1 MKNFNDRKFIEG
13 LLSQHWEYVY
23 FFADDPST
31 MWEIWKQLFLEV
43 LNKHAPLQ
51 QKRLDEKKLLGLQA
65 ILKS

>member
-1 MKNFNDRKFIEG
+1 MKNFSDRRFIEG

-23 FFADDPST
+23 FFADDPNT

-51 QKRLDEKKLLGLQA
+51 QKSLDQKKSLGLQA